1 MQKSTLSTLLLQASA
16 ACTLAACGGGGGDSN
31 PAPAPTPITL
41 TGKVIA
47 NQGVKGATVCLDLNA
62 NQQCDA
68 GEPASAATGAD
79 GAYSLT
85 TDPAKTTAEQAAA
98 APFAALL
105 PATAVDAAD
114 PGSTVATRAIV
125 LTAPAGKGGQI
136 NPLTT
141 LVQTGVASGLA
152 RADAE
157 ATVAVQMGIAATGIY
172 DYQAQAAPS
181 APFQDN
187 ARLMAQ
193 VALDVLNHG
202 QTLDVVGLAA
212 SQTASN
218 TLYRLDYTDAAN
230 YQVRTYQG
238 ADEAG
243 TGKRLTIDKR
253 YGKTGGTATADAK
266 LYPSAYLTP
275 TGWVHCDAT
284 PFSGTRGTPSR
295 SATCGG
301 GQQTVGYNVN
311 TDVSGKTMGDVLR
324 QIQADTS
331 ASGAANSFNLN
342 ASLVDNATFPAGS
355 AVQQRSTVALGQAIY
370 VNDLSSAND
379 YLTGTMNASLETF
392 IQGRQNANV
401 DLSKNSGLLWLGYT
415 GDANHFLAGAFIDT
429 ASKVQFYSCTYKAN
443 GNFDVCTLLPTQGTF
458 SIVTQGGKRLIKF
471 AGQPSPVDAYNFTV
485 GYAEYSPGVMVRF
498 REIKADKR
506 YLLTASYR
514 LNGTA
519 GDALLK
525 ALGL

>member
-1 MQKSTLSTLLLQASA
+1 MTTKTSLPMLLLQASA
-16 ACTLAACGGGGGDSN
+16 ACTLAGCGGGGGGDST
-31 PAPAPTPITL
+31 PPPAPTPVTF

-68 GEPASAATGAD
+68 GEPTSAATGAD

-114 PGSTVATRAIV
+114 PSSTVTTRAIV
-125 LTAPAGKGGQI
+125 FTAPAGKGGQI

-141 LVQTGVASGLA
+141 LVQTSVASGLA

-157 ATVAVQMGIAATGIY
+157 AAVAVQLGIAAADIY
-172 DYQAQAAPS
+172 DYQAQPALTV
-181 APFQDN
+181 PFPDN

-193 VALDVLNHG
+193 VALDALENG
-202 QTLDVVGLAA
+202 QPLAVVGLAA
-212 SQTASN
+212 SQPAAS
-218 TLYRLDYTDAAN
+218 TLRQLNYTDANN
-230 YQVRTYQG
+230 YYVRTFQDADGGG
-238 ADEAG
+238 A
-243 TGKRLTIDKR
+243 GKRATTDKR
-253 YGKTGGTATADAK
+253 YGKTNGTATADAQ
-266 LYPSAYLTP
+266 LFTAAYLSP
-275 TGWVHCDAT
+275 TGWVRCDAT
-284 PFSGTRGTPSR
+284 PFSGTRGTPNR
-295 SATCGG
+295 SSFCGG
-301 GQQTVGYNVN
+301 GQPTAGYNIS
-311 TDVSGKTMGDVLR
+311 TDVSGKNMGAVLR

-331 ASGAANSFNLN
+331 GATHGFNLN
-342 ASLVDNATFPAGS
+342 AALVDNATFPAGS
-355 AVQQRSTVALGQAIY
+355 AIVQRRNVDLGQPVY
-370 VNDLSSAND
+370 VNNLNNTNE
-379 YLTGTMNASLETF
+379 YLTGSINASLETY

-401 DLSKNSGLLWLGYT
+401 DLTKNTGLVYLGLM
-415 GDANHFLAGAFIDT
+415 GDANHWLAGAFIDA
-429 ASKVQFYSCTYKAN
+429 ASKVQYYNCTVKTTN
-443 GNFDVCTLLPTQGTF
+443 GVQGYDVCTPSVQGTF

-471 AGQPSPVDAYNFTV
+471 AGQPGLVDNFTV

-498 REIKADKR
+498 RETRADTR
-506 YLLTASYR
+506 YLTTANNR
-514 LNGTA
+514 LNSTA